1 VVKIMDRKTEFKFE
15 GTDPLTN
22 KRFKI
27 LLEGWVPDDLI
38 SLVQEQITRIISGDT
53 TKLVKAANSQF
64 VDTDSWTIKDKV
76 KHLIF
81 KQLKHGWFN
90 SNDMIEQYAAL
101 FNEKIK
107 PSTAT
112 MVLQRLTKYE
122 GILERRGTRS
132 QHSYRLLIEQARAEV
147 KKAEGLKLLK

>member
-1 VVKIMDRKTEFKFE
+1 MDRKTEFKFE
-15 GTDPLTN
+15 GVDPLTN

-38 SLVQEQITRIISGDT
+38 TIVQEQITRIISGET
-53 TKLVKAANSQF
+53 IKLARASNPQF

-90 SNDMIEQYAAL
+90 SSD
-101 FNEKIK
+101 K

-132 QHSYRLLIEQARAEV
+132 QHSYRLLIDHAREEV

>member
-1 VVKIMDRKTEFKFE
+1 MDRKTEFKFE
-15 GTDPLTN
+15 GVDPLTN

-27 LLEGWVPDDLI
+27 LLEGWIPDDLI
-38 SLVQEQITRIISGDT
+38 TIVQEQITRIISGET
-53 TKLVKAANSQF
+53 IKLVRASNPQF

-90 SNDMIEQYAAL
+90 SSDMIDQYAVL
-101 FNEKIK
+101 FNEEVK

-132 QHSYRLLIEQARAEV
+132 QHSYRLLIDHTREEV